1 MRRLARSLFLVWS
14 PAVCAQ
20 APVLDTLREAARAA
34 PLVVAHRGASEDWP
48 ENTLAALRAAVRA
61 GAQMVEFDV
70 YQTKDGVFV
79 LMHDATCDR
88 TTDAVAKF
96 GRKEVRVDELTLAQ
110 IRTLD
115 AGTWKDPRFAAER
128 VPTLEEALA
137 AVFPAVPMIERK
149 GGAAPAL
156 VAELRRLEA
165 VDRVLVQAF
174 DWPWLTA
181 VHEAEPR
188 LAVGALGGK
197 ELSDARLAEVA
208 VTGARFVHWDHK
220 SLTVESAAAVRARGW
235 PLCTYTVDADLVLL
249 GAAALGCDWITT
261 NRPARLVALRAQ
273 GTLAQA
279 RPSALKR

>member
-1 MRRLARSLFLVWS
+1 MRAGAGTRH
-14 PAVCAQ
+14 
-20 APVLDTLREAARAA
+20 AARGGARGT
-34 PLVVAHRGASEDWP
+34 LVVAHRGASEDWP

-208 VTGARFVHWDHK
+208 VTGARFVHLGPQEPHRRVGRGGARPR
-220 SLTVESAAAVRARGW
+220 LAAVHLHRRRGSGAARRGRASVAIGSPPIGRRGSWRCARRGPWRRRGRAR
-235 PLCTYTVDADLVLL
+235 
-249 GAAALGCDWITT
+249 
-261 NRPARLVALRAQ
+261 
-273 GTLAQA
+273 
-279 RPSALKR
+279 